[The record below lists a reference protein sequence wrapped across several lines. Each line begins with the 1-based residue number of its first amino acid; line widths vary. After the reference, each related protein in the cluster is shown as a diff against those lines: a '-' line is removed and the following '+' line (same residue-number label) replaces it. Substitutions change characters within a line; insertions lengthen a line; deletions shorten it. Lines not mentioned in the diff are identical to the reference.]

1 MIKFFRKIRF
11 GMISKNKI
19 SNYIIYAIGE
29 IVLVVIGILIALQI
43 NNWNEERKDRIQ
55 EQNILALLREE
66 FISNLHQ
73 IENKI
78 KLRNNI
84 MEESSE
90 VLDYMDSQKD
100 IELDSLIQKIS
111 AMVLAPTFD
120 PIQNQMLNSERLQLI
135 QNDTLRRYLSNWPS
149 SILDL
154 REQENEWVLI
164 YNNITVPFL
173 IDFGIARNVHLS
185 FYNNTN
191 NLNYL
196 QDKNL
201 SRKILLKKSNNS
213 PSVKE
218 ILNNKKLEG
227 LLASAVLINEGI
239 NWESQARLNQMIKII
254 ELIESEIDK

>member
-1 MIKFFRKIRF
+1 MIKFFRKIRLD
-11 GMISKNKI
+11 MISKNKI

-29 IVLVVIGILIALQI
+29 IFLVVIGILIALQI

-55 EQNILALLREE
+55 EQKILALLREE
-66 FISNLHQ
+66 FISNLNQ

-84 MEESSE
+84 MKESSE

-120 PIQNQMLNSERLQLI
+120 PIQNELLNSERLQLI

-185 FYNNTN
+185 FYNNST
-191 NLNYL
+191 NLNYM

-201 SRKILLKKSNNS
+201 SRKILLKKSNNL